1 MIRHLRTRV
10 LGRVGLATVLTIGV
24 TAAGIGMVQGVA
36 SASPPHHHA
45 ADHGRRGKDRSKDRT
60 VVVGVVSAITPL
72 TTTPATS
79 TTPATTSGMLY
90 LSGPGGMLS
99 QFVLTTTTTVSGS
112 GDQQGN
118 GATLSLANL
127 TAGQRVRVDFSV
139 TTTGT
144 APTTTATM
152 TATSVKILSNG
163 STDN

>member
-60 VVVGVVSAITPL
+60 VVVGVVSAITQPVG
-72 TTTPATS
+72 
-79 TTPATTSGMLY
+79 TTSGMLY